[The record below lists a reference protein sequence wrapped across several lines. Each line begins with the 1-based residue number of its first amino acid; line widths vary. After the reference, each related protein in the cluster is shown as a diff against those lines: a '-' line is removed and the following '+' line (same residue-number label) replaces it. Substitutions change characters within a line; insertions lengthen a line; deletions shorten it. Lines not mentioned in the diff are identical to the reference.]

1 MLSFLLPSY
10 SLASVYFILCD
21 HSGCKFFA
29 VVCGNGSGRNDAKEE
44 LKAAFGGA
52 MRGLVAESGA
62 GAGVIGG
69 EAMPVCVIPLDGTS
83 ILA

>member
-1 MLSFLLPSY
+1 MYIIFCVITQVASFLLW
-10 SLASVYFILCD
+10 
-21 HSGCKFFA
+21 FA
-29 VVCGNGSGRNDAKEE
+29 GIAVGGISAKKE

-62 GAGVIGG
+62 GAIGG
-69 EAMPVCVIPLDGTS
+69 EVMPVCVIPLDGTS